1 MNYYEILGI
10 DSGCEFSALK
20 KAYYKRAREC
30 HPDLF
35 ANAPSKTEE
44 FKTLVEAFVT
54 LSDPDKRKYYDETL
68 HLHMQQYA
76 VLPSTGETIMDT
88 DADDTLEELIV
99 GNDPPAN
106 TTLFTFFR
114 DLEKTL
120 VFMTS
125 REAKNLFANRK
136 YKSASR
142 LYEKLVSM
150 APLNILYRVYY
161 ARCLTHLRDYK
172 KAALHYKTALSIGKH
187 RDPPQHLH
195 TVRKE
200 LKALS
205 QKQMPLLHKMIRL
218 FSEPEPASTL
228 MPDEQMIAEAERVMA
243 RMLNEPPKK
252 NSPKQLK

>member
-1 MNYYEILGI
+1 MNYYETLGVAA
-10 DSGCEFSALK
+10 DCEFSALK

-35 ANAPSKTEE
+35 GNAPSKTEE
-44 FKTLVEAFVT
+44 FRNLVEAFVT
-54 LSDPDKRKYYDETL
+54 LSDPEKRKHYDGTL
-68 HLHMQQYA
+68 RINASFA
-76 VLPSTGETIMDT
+76 VLPEGDTIMDT

-99 GNDPPAN
+99 GNNPPSN

-114 DLEKTL
+114 DLEKTM

-125 REAKNLFANRK
+125 REARNLFANRK
-136 YKSASR
+136 YRSAAR
-142 LYEKLVSM
+142 LYEKLVSL

-172 KAALHYKTALSIGKH
+172 KAAFHYRTAISIGKH

-200 LKALS
+200 LKELS
-205 QKQMPLLHKMIRL
+205 RKQMPILHKMLRL
-218 FSEPEPASTL
+218 FSEPESSSTL
-228 MPDEQMIAEAERVMA
+228 TPDEEMIAQAERIMA
-243 RMLNEPPKK
+243 KMLNETPKK
-252 NSPKQLK
+252 NPPKQLK